1 MPHVEY
7 KETIN
12 AAAICKSLL
21 EIGAQL
27 AQELNFDLRQ
37 LSKENERL
45 RLLYMEEY
53 VLRKSANSS
62 APLSKDEQMNKF
74 WGEDQSVLPVFMGG
88 TDGMAEVK
96 SGVCVCVCVCA

>member
-27 AQELNFDLRQ
+27 AQELNYDLRQ

-45 RLLYMEEY
+45 RLLYMEDY
-53 VLRKSANSS
+53 VLRKRLANSS

-96 SGVCVCVCVCA
+96 SGVCVCV